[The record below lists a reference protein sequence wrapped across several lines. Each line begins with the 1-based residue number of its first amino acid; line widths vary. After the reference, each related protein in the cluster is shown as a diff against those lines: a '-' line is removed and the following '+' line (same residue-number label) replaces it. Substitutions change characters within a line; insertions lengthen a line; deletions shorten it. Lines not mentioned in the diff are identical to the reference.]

1 MKIINLQADNIKRL
15 VAINITPDENLVQ
28 ITGKNAQGKTSV
40 LDAIWWALAGTS
52 NIQVCPIRDGE
63 ESAKIRVDLGDIVV
77 TRRFKRRSTDEEAY
91 TTSIVVEGED
101 GSKLKSPQT
110 LIDSLVGNLSFDP
123 FAFCRMKSRDQ
134 FEEIK
139 GFVGKDSFDQLEDLR
154 AKAYSDRTILNR
166 ELSLKKK
173 LLADFQESNLSTNKE
188 EVAVDE
194 IHLVQKMSEGV
205 KHNGIV
211 DASEAR
217 RKELA
222 YKIEANEAD
231 QLSLKKK
238 IEDLASSKVLLE
250 SEARALDLEIL
261 VRVDISAIEQDLI
274 NAKSINERVEAH
286 VKCKEYL
293 NEVNTLIGESDML
306 TDTLNDYDEQK
317 KELIK
322 SAKLPVDNMTFGE
335 DELLLNGVPFSQA
348 SDAERLRTSISI
360 AIASNPKI
368 RVMRVRD
375 GSLLDED
382 SMGLLEKVAID
393 NDFQIW
399 IERVDSSGKVGFV
412 IEEGFVATNTGARV
426 EPVSKEVW

>member
-63 ESAKIRVDLGDIVV
+63 ESAKIRVDLGDIVI

-173 LLADFQESNLSTNKE
+173 LLADFQESNLSTNKD

-261 VRVDISAIEQDLI
+261 VRIDISAIEQDLI

-286 VKCKEYL
+286 VKGKEYL

>member
-166 ELSLKKK
+166 ELSVKKK
-173 LLADFQESNLSTNKE
+173 LLADFQESNLSTNKD

-194 IHLVQKMSEGV
+194 IHLVQKMSEGI

>member
-63 ESAKIRVDLGDIVV
+63 ESAKIRVDLGDIVI